1 MNPGEKYLWC
11 EQYRPHKIEDTVLP
25 PRMKTYFQGLV
36 DKGELENMT
45 LVGGP
50 GTGKTTV
57 ARAMCEEMGIDYI
70 LINASENGNIDTI
83 RTTVRQF
90 ASTVSFTGGIK
101 CIILDESDYLNAQS
115 AQPALRGAIEEF
127 SDNCRFIFTAN
138 YANRIIDPL
147 KSRAPVVE
155 FNFTKE
161 EKKVLVMQF
170 DKRIKQIL
178 SDQNVTYDKT
188 ELAQLVM
195 KNFPDFRKTL
205 VLLQRFSHS
214 GHLNPT
220 SMTGLDDDRLKEL
233 VGFLRE
239 REFGNARRWI
249 VDNMDNDG
257 AMVRRALYDK
267 MLEHVAAES
276 IPQLILHLADYDY
289 KESFVVDK
297 EINMVALIVNLM
309 ADVKFK

>member
-1 MNPGEKYLWC
+1 MGIGEKYLWS
-11 EQYRPHKIEDTVLP
+11 EQYRPRKIEDCILP
-25 PRMKTYFQGLV
+25 PRMKDYFQKLV
-36 DKGELENMT
+36 DNNQLENMT

-70 LINASENGNIDTI
+70 LINASENGNIDML

-101 CIILDESDYLNAQS
+101 CIILDEADYLNQQS
-115 AQPALRGAIEEF
+115 TQPALRGAIEEF
-127 SDNCRFIFTAN
+127 SENCRFILTGN
-138 YANRIIDPL
+138 YENRIIDAL

-155 FNFTKE
+155 FNFSKD
-161 EKKVLVMQF
+161 EKKLLVVQF

-178 SDQNVTYDKT
+178 TDQNVTFEKI

-205 VLLQRFSHS
+205 TLLQRFSHS
-214 GHLNPT
+214 GHLTPT
-220 SMTGLDDDRLKEL
+220 SMTGLDDDRLREL
-233 VGFLRE
+233 VGYLKN
-239 REFGNARRWI
+239 REFGNARRW
-249 VDNMDNDG
+249 VVESMDNDG
-257 AMVRRALYDK
+257 AMVRRSLYDK
-267 MLEHVAAES
+267 MLEHVQGES
-276 IPQLILHLADYDY
+276 IPQLVLYLAEYDY

-297 EINMVALIVNLM
+297 EINMVALLINLM

>member
-1 MNPGEKYLWC
+1 MANGENYLWS
-11 EQYRPHKIEDTVLP
+11 EAYRPHKIDDTVLP
-25 PRMKTYFQGLV
+25 PRMKEYFQRLV
-36 DKGELENMT
+36 DKGQIENMT

-70 LINASENGNIDTI
+70 LINASENGNIDML

-90 ASTVSFTGGIK
+90 ASTVSFTDGIK
-101 CIILDESDYLNAQS
+101 CIILDEADFLNAQS
-115 AQPALRGAIEEF
+115 TQPALRGAIEEF
-127 SDNCRFIFTAN
+127 SNNCRFILTGN
-138 YANRIIDPL
+138 YENRIIDAL
-147 KSRAPVVE
+147 KSRAPVVN
-155 FNFTKE
+155 FAFTKE
-161 EKKVLVMQF
+161 EKKGLVVQF

-178 SDQNVTYDKT
+178 TEQNVTYDKT
-188 ELAQLVM
+188 ELAQLVI

-205 VLLQRFSHS
+205 NLLQRFCHS
-214 GHLNPT
+214 GHLNPS
-220 SMTGLDDDRLKEL
+220 SMTGLDDDQLKQL

-239 REFGNARRWI
+239 REFSNARKW
-249 VDNMDNDG
+249 VVEQMDNDG

-267 MLEHVAAES
+267 MNDLIAPES

-297 EINMVALIVNLM
+297 EINMVALLVNLM
-309 ADVKFK
+309 ADIKFK